1 MYHSFITCII
11 FPGKVGNFP
20 GGVTLFTYT
29 ASSYG
34 FHLSRID
41 AWGLLPEMRNAK
53 ILGSMRS
60 GLRCPH
66 PFIMTK
72 EQLQGWDASREGPL
86 VSVLE

>member
-1 MYHSFITCII
+1 MIS
-11 FPGKVGNFP
+11 
-20 GGVTLFTYT
+20 
-29 ASSYG
+29 
-34 FHLSRID
+34 LSRID
-41 AWGLLPEMRNAK
+41 AWGLLPEMRNDK

-86 VSVLE
+86 MSVLELC